1 MKFGTAPPSFWA
13 VNSLRLV
20 QVGLGPHGRN
30 WARQVI
36 PNIKEVDVVAYV
48 DTDPN
53 ALDALREDA
62 GVPADRCFESLKEAI
77 AATEPEAMLNTTALP
92 GHVPITRAGLEA
104 GLHVMVEK
112 PFAPNLA
119 AARQLVDMASVR
131 NLVLMVS
138 QNYRFFPAPRA
149 IARLVGD
156 QTLGKLHEISID
168 FRRYST
174 AGPNGR
180 GRHHHEDQPLLVDMS
195 IHHFDLLRLILGH
208 EPERVYCE
216 AWNPDWT
223 AFTGPSVAVAT
234 LVFHGVVVSY
244 RASWVSAGP
253 ITPWAGEWSMEF
265 EHGEVVWTSAAD
277 SDVKLDKVV
286 VRPRDG
292 KPRTLT
298 LPPVPRT
305 GTWATLTE
313 FAGAVRSGQEPE
325 TSGRNNLGT
334 IALTAAVVESATL
347 REPVTMYPAGEE
359 TGAAAAI

>member
-1 MKFGTAPPSFWA
+1 M
-13 VNSLRLV
+13 
-20 QVGLGPHGRN
+20 
-30 WARQVI
+30 
-36 PNIKEVDVVAYV
+36 
-48 DTDPN
+48 
-53 ALDALREDA
+53 
-62 GVPADRCFESLKEAI
+62 
-77 AATEPEAMLNTTALP
+77 
-92 GHVPITRAGLEA
+92 
-104 GLHVMVEK
+104 
-112 PFAPNLA
+112 
-119 AARQLVDMASVR
+119 
-131 NLVLMVS
+131 
-138 QNYRFFPAPRA
+138 
-149 IARLVGD
+149 
-156 QTLGKLHEISID
+156 
-168 FRRYST
+168 
-174 AGPNGR
+174 
-180 GRHHHEDQPLLVDMS
+180 LVDMS
-195 IHHFDLLRLILGH
+195 IHHFDLLRLILGR
-208 EPERVYCE
+208 EPDRIFCE
-216 AWNPDWT
+216 AWNPSWT
-223 AFTGPSVAVAT
+223 SFTGPSVAVAT
-234 LVFHGVVVSY
+234 IDFDGVVVSY